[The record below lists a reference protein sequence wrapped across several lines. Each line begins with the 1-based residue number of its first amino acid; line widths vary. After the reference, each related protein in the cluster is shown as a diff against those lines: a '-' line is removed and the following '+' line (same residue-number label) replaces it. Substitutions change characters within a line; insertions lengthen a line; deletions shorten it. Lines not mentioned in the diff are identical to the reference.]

1 MRNCISL
8 LRSFSLLA
16 SACSDATTT
25 ASLNSRNKMKDLSI
39 HYLTVKGLGG
49 PDVVPE
55 FGS

>member
-39 HYLTVKGLGG
+39 HYLTVNGLGG